1 MAALPRA
8 GSAKPADAGRP
19 FLAKPCSAYVFRL
32 QAGVARNLYVFA
44 PFESLSGHRTFSFV
58 IDSIYAVGASLGAI
72 VGLILALTGAG
83 GAILAVPLLVFG
95 LHLRMAEAAPIA
107 LLAVGVS
114 AAVGALIGLRAG
126 IVRYRAAAMMATT
139 GVLASPAGLWL
150 AHRVPNGPLTVLFAI
165 VLAWVAVRMYRQAH
179 APQAAAAAPTQQGTL
194 APCQL
199 DNATGRFVWTASCT
213 RALAAAGVGA
223 GFLSGL
229 LGVGGGF
236 VIVPALRKATDA
248 PVKTIVAT
256 SLAVITLVSASGV
269 ISTAIAG
276 HMNWH
281 VAAPFAVGAML
292 GMLGGRVFASRLSG
306 QKLQQGFALV
316 AGLIAI
322 GMVAKVALA

>member
-1 MAALPRA
+1 MGVPGRA
-8 GSAKPADAGRP
+8 RRWHGICNDWRLTKILTLAPPA
-19 FLAKPCSAYVFRL
+19 
-32 QAGVARNLYVFA
+32 
-44 PFESLSGHRTFSFV
+44 FV
-58 IDSIYAVGASLGAI
+58 LMESIYAVGASLGAI

-95 LHLRMAEAAPIA
+95 LHLRMAEAGPIA

-126 IVRYRAAAMMATT
+126 IVRYRAAAMMAAS
-139 GVLASPAGLWL
+139 GVLASPVGLWL

-165 VLAWVAVRMYRQAH
+165 VLGWVAVRMFRQSR
-179 APQAAAAAPTQQGTL
+179 APQSVASAASTAMLPQGPL
-194 APCQL
+194 PPCQL
-199 DNATGRFVWTASCT
+199 DDATGRFVWTASCT
-213 RALAAAGVGA
+213 RALAASGIGA

-236 VIVPALRKATDA
+236 VIVPALRRATNA

-269 ISTAIAG
+269 VSTALAG
-276 HMNWH
+276 NMNWH
-281 VAAPFAVGAML
+281 VAAPFAAGAML
-292 GMLGGRVFASRLSG
+292 GMLVGRLFASRLSG
-306 QKLQQGFALV
+306 QRLQQGFAVV

-322 GMVAKVALA
+322 GMVVKVVLAV